1 MPETKAALINK
12 LHNIIAA
19 QGAVIPNN
27 WEVICERPLSWCSIG
42 TMRRFI
48 QLAVEW
54 LIRSLLPVYAISWL
68 LALSITALIAMAS
81 GLVAASIT
89 LIGAFFLFEL
99 LLRLLLFVAYGREY
113 RYAVFTYFLVDHP
126 QYGSILRKNAKSKE
140 LSFRIFDIFLFPPNT
155 GRVIDLEDNLKKR
168 NTFTVNDLGFRGRSF
183 DPNKKSAKLRIFCLG
198 GSTTAG
204 HSLNDD
210 ETYPHFLEIA
220 LRGRGFD
227 VEVVNAGTHG
237 WNSYKDFLRY
247 KDEISGYGADVI
259 LLHQG
264 WNEEFLWSS
273 LSLGKKWRAKAGRN
287 VREEHMLYSPP
298 NRLLSSELFI
308 TKFLAIQAALKK
320 FVFKRNMSFQNPR
333 RWGVLLRREYIR
345 AWLDN
350 MLETARVAKEHNA
363 LVYAIDYPGLVSK
376 DDSKHNR
383 ETYVQGSRLTPLF
396 ADYQATSKARI
407 SEALTL
413 VSSAIPLVRADEDF
427 STAEGSE
434 RLPLFLDEIHLSG
447 VGNERLANAIAARLA
462 ADPDFQAR
470 YKNSSK
476 KSNVNMSDAST
487 KEILDAAGKNS
498 YRIER
503 FVTERIESLEGKR
516 VDTSDIPTERY
527 TTF

>member
-1 MPETKAALINK
+1 MAILRGDIIAALI
-12 LHNIIAA
+12 A
-19 QGAVIPNN
+19 
-27 WEVICERPLSWCSIG
+27 
-42 TMRRFI
+42 
-48 QLAVEW
+48 
-54 LIRSLLPVYAISWL
+54 
-68 LALSITALIAMAS
+68 
-81 GLVAASIT
+81 LVAS
-89 LIGAFFLFEL
+89 FFLFEIL
-99 LLRLLLFVAYGREY
+99 FRLLLFIAYGREY

-126 QYGSILRKNAKSKE
+126 KYGSVLRKNAKSKE
-140 LSFRIFDIFLFPPNT
+140 LPFRIFDIFLFPPNT
-155 GRVIDLEDNLKKR
+155 GRVTDLGENLAKR
-168 NTFTVNDLGFRGRSF
+168 NVFTVNDLGFRGRSF
-183 DPNKKSAKLRIFCLG
+183 NPKKKSAKLRIFCLG

-204 HSLNDD
+204 HSLNND
-210 ETYPHFLEIA
+210 ETWPIFLESE
-220 LRGRGFD
+220 LRQRGYD

-247 KDEISGYGADVI
+247 KEEIVEYSADVV

-273 LSLGKKWRAKAGRN
+273 LSLGKKWRPKAVRN
-287 VREEHMLYSPP
+287 VREEHALYCPP
-298 NRLLSSELFI
+298 NRFLSSERFI

-350 MLETARVAKEHNA
+350 MLETARAAKEHNA
-363 LVYAIDYPGLVSK
+363 LVYAIDYPGLVSI

-396 ADYQATSKARI
+396 ADYQATSRARI

-413 VSSAIPLVRADEDF
+413 VSSAIPLLRAHEDF
-427 STAEGSE
+427 STVEGRE

-447 VGNERLANAIAARLA
+447 VGNERLANAIAAQLA

-470 YKNSSK
+470 HTGDVH
-476 KSNVNMSDAST
+476 KSNINFSDAMA
-487 KEILDAAGKNS
+487 KDILHTAGKNS
-498 YRIER
+498 YSVER
-503 FVTERIESLEGKR
+503 FVTERIETLEGKR

>member
-1 MPETKAALINK
+1 MGSMQRTIQLVVEQLIRGFLPIYSAFWLAALFAAAMAALRGDIIAALI
-12 LHNIIAA
+12 
-19 QGAVIPNN
+19 
-27 WEVICERPLSWCSIG
+27 
-42 TMRRFI
+42 
-48 QLAVEW
+48 
-54 LIRSLLPVYAISWL
+54 
-68 LALSITALIAMAS
+68 ALIAS
-81 GLVAASIT
+81 
-89 LIGAFFLFEL
+89 FFLFEIVF
-99 LLRLLLFVAYGREY
+99 RLLLFIAYGREY

-126 QYGSILRKNAKSKE
+126 QYGSMLRKNARSKE
-140 LSFRIFDIFLFPPNT
+140 LPFRIFDIFLFPPET
-155 GRVIDLEDNLKKR
+155 GRVSDLEENLAKR
-168 NTFTVNDLGFRGRSF
+168 KVFTVNDLGFRGPQF
-183 DPNKKSAKLRIFCLG
+183 DPHQKRGKLRIFCLG

-220 LRGRGFD
+220 LQGRGFD

-247 KDEISGYGADVI
+247 KEEISRYGADVV

-273 LSLGKKWRAKAGRN
+273 LSLGKKWRAKAVRN
-287 VREEHMLYSPP
+287 VREEHMLYCPP
-298 NRLLSSELFI
+298 NRFLSSERFL
-308 TKFLAIQAALKK
+308 TKFLAIQSVLKQ

-345 AWLDN
+345 AWLEN
-350 MLETARVAKEHNA
+350 MLETARVTKEQNA

-407 SEALTL
+407 SEALTV
-413 VSSAIPLVRADEDF
+413 VSSAIPLLRADEDF
-427 STAEGSE
+427 STVEGSD

-447 VGNERLANAIAARLA
+447 VGNEKLADAIATRLT

-470 YKNSSK
+470 YSGTSQ
-476 KSNVNMSDAST
+476 KSNVSISDASA

-516 VDTSDIPTERY
+516 VDTTDIPTERY